1 MVYKRDRGRQSENQK
16 QPLEIKNVIT
26 VIGGS
31 AKSLEN
37 KVEKSSRNWKKM
49 IKKHTRGMNPIP
61 NLSQFLEEKKKTRK
75 CRGRYYQRNN
85 KINLPRTEG

>member
-1 MVYKRDRGRQSENQK
+1 M
-16 QPLEIKNVIT
+16 
-26 VIGGS
+26 GGS

>member
-26 VIGGS
+26 VMGGS

-61 NLSQFLEEKKKTRK
+61 NLSQFLEEKKK
-75 CRGRYYQRNN
+75 N
-85 KINLPRTEG
+85 KEVQGKILSKEQ

>member
-1 MVYKRDRGRQSENQK
+1 M
-16 QPLEIKNVIT
+16 
-26 VIGGS
+26 GGS

-61 NLSQFLEEKKKTRK
+61 NLSQFLEEKKKKTRK

-85 KINLPRTEG
+85 KINIPRTKG